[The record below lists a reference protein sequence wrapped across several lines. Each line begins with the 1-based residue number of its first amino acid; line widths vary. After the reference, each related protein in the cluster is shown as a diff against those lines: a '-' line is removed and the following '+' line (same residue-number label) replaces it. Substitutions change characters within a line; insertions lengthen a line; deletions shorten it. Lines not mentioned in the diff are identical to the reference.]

1 VRRGAA
7 PTGQNDRMS
16 RQPRGGGTG
25 EVARGAGYAALL
37 GALLIGV
44 AVVIG
49 IVLLQIGDRNDNGPT
64 STAPH
69 ATTTTR
75 PRTRGTTR
83 TTTSRTSTSKTP
95 TISPGLLK
103 VIVLNA
109 GAATGQA
116 GVMTSNLRQHG
127 YTSVAP
133 ANDWTGHHQVGN
145 SVTCRGGLGSEG
157 RELALQVG
165 PNVPVHIHF
174 PKTFSP
180 LHAGEDCVVVVGST
194 G

>member
-1 VRRGAA
+1 
-7 PTGQNDRMS
+7 MS

-49 IVLLQIGDRNDNGPT
+49 IVLLQIGDRNDNGPA
-64 STAPH
+64 SVKSH

-75 PRTRGTTR
+75 PHTTR
-83 TTTSRTSTSKTP
+83 TTHTTTTHTTTPRTP
-95 TISPGLLK
+95 PIAPGSLK
-103 VIVLNA
+103 VIVLNG

-116 GVMTSNLRQHG
+116 GVMTTNLRQHG
-127 YTSVAP
+127 YTSIAP

-145 SVTCRGGLGSEG
+145 SVTCRGGLE
-157 RELALQVG
+157 REARQLALQVG
-165 PNVPVHIHF
+165 PNVPVHIRF

-180 LHAGEDCVVVVGST
+180 LRAGQDCVVVVGST